1 MPYRAVSWILLAIG
15 FVAFLFWMAI
25 RRSNEL
31 FCVAVHQGEV
41 RVLRGRAPPRLI
53 RDFEDV
59 LIRAKTDTAEVRV
72 VVEQQQAR
80 VLSTGIDAGTEQQLR
95 NVLGTWQL
103 AQLRKQQ

>member
-1 MPYRAVSWILLAIG
+1 VSWILLAIG
-15 FVAFLFWMAI
+15 FVAFVFWLAI

-31 FCVAVHQGEV
+31 FCVAVHEGQV
-41 RVLRGRAPPRLI
+41 RVVRGRAPPRLI

-59 LIRAKTDTAEVRV
+59 LVRAKTQTAEVRV

-80 VLSTGIDAGTEQQLR
+80 VEGTGISAGTEQQLR

-103 AQLRKQQ
+103 AQLRSYR